1 MSSNASQRELAV
13 AAFNRTW
20 ELIDTEQRTPE
31 QNREMLTAACAS
43 RHLWNDIGGPEQF
56 ATGDWQVA
64 HVACLLGHASMALDF
79 AVAAYVTASTSD
91 VPQWL
96 VASTCEGLARAHS
109 LAGHDMERDEWIQRA
124 HEILSGIDDAEDR
137 ELIESQLATID

>member
-1 MSSNASQRELAV
+1 MSGNPSQRELAV

-20 ELIDTEQRTPE
+20 ELIDSKERTSEQD
-31 QNREMLTAACAS
+31 REMLAAACAS

-64 HVACLLGHASMALDF
+64 HVASLLGYSSMALEF
-79 AVAAYVTASTSD
+79 AVAAYPTASTSD

-109 LAGHDMERDEWIQRA
+109 IAGHEVERDAWIQRA
-124 HEILSGIDDAEDR
+124 RDILAKIDDAEDW